1 MGNFEMV
8 DTSEIFTI
16 LSIFLILGILQFA
29 AMWRVYE
36 KAGKPGWACLIPIY
50 NFFVLLQI
58 VEKPEWWI
66 VWFFVP
72 IANVIVAIWV
82 TNLLSKS
89 FGKDEAFTLGLI
101 FLSFIFYPIL
111 GFGNA
116 SYQGGAGGPKITEI
130 RV

>member
-1 MGNFEMV
+1 MEHFNGLGI
-8 DTSEIFTI
+8 SGIYTI
-16 LSIFLILGILQFA
+16 LSIALILAILQYA
-29 AMWRVYE
+29 GTWRVYE
-36 KAGKPGWACLIPIY
+36 KAGKPGWACLIPFY

-58 VEKPEWWI
+58 VEKPEWWL
-66 VWFFVP
+66 VWLFVP
-72 IANVIVAIWV
+72 VANLVVKIWV

-101 FLSFIFYPIL
+101 FLPYIFYPIL

-116 SYQGGAGGPKITEI
+116 DYKGGAGKPKVTEI

>member
-1 MGNFEMV
+1 MGNFGALDVE
-8 DTSEIFTI
+8 DIFTI
-16 LSIFLILGILQFA
+16 LSISVIILIIRLAGT
-29 AMWRVYE
+29 WRVYE
-36 KAGKPGWACLIPIY
+36 KAGKPGWACLIPFY

-66 VWFFVP
+66 VWLFVP
-72 IANVIVAIWV
+72 VANIVVPIWV

-89 FGKDEAFTLGLI
+89 FGKGEAFTLGLI

-116 SYQGGAGGPKITEI
+116 TYQGGAGKPKVTEI